1 MYDVGLLYPSN
12 RSQGHHRA
20 DDDTLVIAAQSGCES
35 AFGELCLRNAGQV
48 FRSISRV
55 TRDHADA
62 EDALQDSL
70 VRAFVHIRQFNRM
83 SSFSSWL
90 TRIGINSALMILRR
104 KRRTRETA
112 LCPLD
117 SDENV
122 RQLLEV
128 ADPAAN
134 PEEDCLFNDSRRI
147 MDYAIRRLPLQLRVV
162 AELRLVRNLS
172 MQEISAILN
181 ISVPATKSRL
191 VRAKRRIAGTL
202 QRHAEPRNARK
213 HIRNKAKAG

>member
-1 MYDVGLLYPSN
+1 
-12 RSQGHHRA
+12 
-20 DDDTLVIAAQSGCES
+20 
-35 AFGELCLRNAGQV
+35 
-48 FRSISRV
+48 
-55 TRDHADA
+55 
-62 EDALQDSL
+62 
-70 VRAFVHIRQFNRM
+70 
-83 SSFSSWL
+83 
-90 TRIGINSALMILRR
+90 MILRR

-172 MQEISAILN
+172 MQEIAAILN

-191 VRAKRRIAGTL
+191 VRAKRRIAETL
-202 QRHAEPRNARK
+202 PRHAEPRNARK
-213 HIRNKAKAG
+213 HIRNKAKAR